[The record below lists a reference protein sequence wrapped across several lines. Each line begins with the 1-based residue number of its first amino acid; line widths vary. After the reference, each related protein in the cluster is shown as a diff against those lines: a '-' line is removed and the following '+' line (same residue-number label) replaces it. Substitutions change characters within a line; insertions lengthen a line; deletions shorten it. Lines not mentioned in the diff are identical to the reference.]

1 MMNVSPEM
9 TQSDWL
15 KMAESRL
22 TVMNMFDASN
32 TSEILRLQNAVND
45 IQSKMTETELSQYN
59 SDKNVVL
66 TAKEIEANRLATVKA
81 MNENRDKPSI

>member
-1 MMNVSPEM
+1 MINVSPEM
-9 TQSDWL
+9 SQSDWL
-15 KMAESRL
+15 KLAESRL
-22 TVMNMFDASN
+22 TVMNMFDESN

-45 IQSKMTETELSQYN
+45 IQSKMTENELSQYN

-66 TAKEIEANRLATVKA
+66 TAKEIEANRLATVTA

>member
-15 KMAESRL
+15 KLAESRL
-22 TVMNMFDASN
+22 TVMKMFDESN

-45 IQSKMTETELSQYN
+45 IQSNMTENELSQYN

>member
-1 MMNVSPEM
+1 MINVSPEM
-9 TQSDWL
+9 SQSDWL
-15 KMAESRL
+15 KLAESRL
-22 TVMNMFDASN
+22 TVMNMFDESN

-66 TAKEIEANRLATVKA
+66 TAKEIEANRLATVTA

>member
-9 TQSDWL
+9 SQSDWL
-15 KMAESRL
+15 KLAESRL

-59 SDKNVVL
+59 SEKNVVL
-66 TAKEIEANRLATVKA
+66 TAKEIEANRLATIKA

>member
-15 KMAESRL
+15 KLAESRL
-22 TVMNMFDASN
+22 TVMKMFDESN

-45 IQSKMTETELSQYN
+45 IQSKMTETELNQYN

>member
-15 KMAESRL
+15 KVAESRL
-22 TVMNMFDASN
+22 SDMNRYNSSN
-32 TSEILRLQNAVND
+32 TSEIQRLQNAVND

-59 SDKNVVL
+59 ANKNVVL
-66 TAKEIEANRLATVKA
+66 TAKEIEANRLAMVKA

>member
-9 TQSDWL
+9 SQSDWL
-15 KMAESRL
+15 KLAESRL
-22 TVMNMFDASN
+22 HNMKIYNTSN
-32 TSEILRLQNAVND
+32 TSEIFRLQNAVND

-59 SDKNVVL
+59 ANKNVVL
-66 TAKEIEANRLATVKA
+66 TAKEIEANRLAMVKA

>member
-9 TQSDWL
+9 SQSDWL
-15 KMAESRL
+15 KLAESRL
-22 TVMNMFDASN
+22 TVMNMFDESN

-45 IQSKMTETELSQYN
+45 IQSKMTENELSQYN

-66 TAKEIEANRLATVKA
+66 TAKEIETNRLATVKA

>member
-9 TQSDWL
+9 SQSDWL
-15 KMAESRL
+15 KLAESRL
-22 TVMNMFDASN
+22 DNMKIYNTSN
-32 TSEILRLQNAVND
+32 TSEIFRLENAVND

-59 SDKNVVL
+59 ASKNVVL
-66 TAKEIEANRLATVKA
+66 TAKEIEANRLAMVKA